1 MYGYGY
7 RYNSGLVIGAGGGA
21 PFANTKSL
29 SFDGVDDYVKIGTQS
44 LGITAAIS
52 LSAWVKI
59 PTTNTGGGGTNI
71 QEVVCEDS
79 AGGSARNWVM
89 YWRGLATPYFTFAV
103 FHTNG
108 SATAINSTGIVPN
121 DGNWHHLL
129 GTYDGTTSVNGLKLF
144 VDGVLNVQ
152 ATTGSSGVRSSP
164 TVSPAIGSLTNG
176 TGWRFEGNIDEVS
189 IFNTDQSANVSTI
202 YNGGIPNDI
211 TSLLPL
217 GWYRFEEGSGTTAT
231 DSGSGGNNGTL
242 INGVAYST
250 NVP

>member
-89 YWRGLATPYFTFAV
+89 Y
-103 FHTNG
+103 
-108 SATAINSTGIVPN
+108 
-121 DGNWHHLL
+121 
-129 GTYDGTTSVNGLKLF
+129 
-144 VDGVLNVQ
+144 
-152 ATTGSSGVRSSP
+152 
-164 TVSPAIGSLTNG
+164 
-176 TGWRFEGNIDEVS
+176 
-189 IFNTDQSANVSTI
+189 
-202 YNGGIPNDI
+202 
-211 TSLLPL
+211 
-217 GWYRFEEGSGTTAT
+217 
-231 DSGSGGNNGTL
+231 
-242 INGVAYST
+242 
-250 NVP
+250 